1 METGWRW
8 TKMNQ
13 MTVRYQD
20 GDRLEIDVR
29 GHQVIVDQPLAA
41 GGGDE
46 GPTPT
51 ELFIAG
57 LASCVG
63 FYAERFL
70 RRHSLPVEGLEVR
83 CQFAMDPD
91 AARVASVQL
100 GVVVPAFLN
109 ESHRRALLA
118 VVDHCTVH
126 NSIRQEPEG
135 GIALSIHSAAA

>member
-1 METGWRW
+1 
-8 TKMNQ
+8 MNE
-13 MTVRYQD
+13 MTVRHQG

-29 GHQVIVDQPLAA
+29 GHRVIVDQPAEV
-41 GGGDE
+41 GGTDA

-51 ELFIAG
+51 ELFVAG

-70 RRHSLPVEGLEVR
+70 RQHSLPLEGLEVR
-83 CQFAMDPD
+83 CSFAMDPGP
-91 AARVASVQL
+91 ARVASVQL

-126 NSIRQEPEG
+126 NSIRQDPEIDIG
-135 GIALSIHSAAA
+135 VEIHSLAA

>member
-1 METGWRW
+1 
-8 TKMNQ
+8 MNQ
-13 MTVRYQD
+13 MTVRHQG

-29 GHQVIVDQPLAA
+29 GHRVIVDQPHGV
-41 GGGDE
+41 GGSDE

-70 RRHSLPVEGLEVR
+70 RRHSLPADGLEVR
-83 CQFAMDPD
+83 CEYAMDPD

-126 NSIRQEPEG
+126 NSIRQEPEVG
-135 GIALSIHSAAA
+135 VALSIHSAAA